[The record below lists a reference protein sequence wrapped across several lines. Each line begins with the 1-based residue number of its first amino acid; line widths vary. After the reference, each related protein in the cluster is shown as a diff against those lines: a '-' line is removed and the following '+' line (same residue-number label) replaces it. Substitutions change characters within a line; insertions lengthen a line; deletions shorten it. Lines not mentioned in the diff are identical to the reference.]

1 MYYSIVNTI
10 FIIKL
15 NIYLWLQGLE
25 IVNPQAAEKK
35 VNEANA
41 KYFSNIAGFLKVKKT

>member
-1 MYYSIVNTI
+1 MI
-10 FIIKL
+10 FYFVSFFY
-15 NIYLWLQGLE
+15 NYTCFQGLE

-41 KYFSNIAGFLKVKKT
+41 KYFSNTAGFLKVRKT